1 MLLYLGVPYSGEQN
15 MAKRKVNKSQAIRE
29 MIETMGGQDAAPK
42 AVVEALAGKGLK
54 VATGLVSNIK
64 SAMKKGKKGR
74 QRGRPAGRKPSVN
87 GEAISLHDLIA
98 AKKLVEQLGSM
109 DAAATAIAALAKL
122 Q

>member
-1 MLLYLGVPYSGEQN
+1 

-29 MIETMGGQDAAPK
+29 MIESMGGQDAAPK

-64 SAMKKGKKGR
+64 FAMKKGKKGR
-74 QRGRPAGRKPSVN
+74 KRGRPPGRKPSAN
-87 GEAISLHDLIA
+87 GVAISLGNLLA
-98 AKKLVEQLGSM
+98 AKKLVEQLGSIE
-109 DAAATAIAALAKL
+109 AAASAVAVLAKL